1 MNEEFNINFEQ
12 PEEETEVIEEN
23 IYENQE
29 NSSQN
34 QPKFNSFFGMS
45 SYEEYLEQEKFK
57 KCSRA
62 VGYCFLISYAVILV
76 FNFVLSFF
84 VSLFRGSNFVNYIAD
99 PAVNQVIGII
109 FSLFVY
115 IPPFVLIAKGFK
127 FKISDIALLK
137 KPEKGNRLTLFLI
150 GISFCSF
157 ANIAVNY
164 AASIFEG
171 MGIEYNV
178 DFGENPKGIFGFL
191 LTMIATMA
199 GPALIEE
206 FAVRGIALGI
216 LRKFGD
222 NFAIITSSILFALM
236 HRNFQQIPFAFL
248 VGLVLAFITIKTN
261 SIWISVAVHAFNNG
275 TAVLLEFL
283 TEKMSNMTAS
293 LIFSLFFM
301 ITLVLGIVALLLSDK
316 SKDLF
321 KIQKSDCILTEGKK
335 IRKFMLCFP
344 VVIFTIVCIIEAVG
358 YFFV

>member
-1 MNEEFNINFEQ
+1 MNDEFNINFDR
-12 PEEETEVIEEN
+12 PEEKEETF
-23 IYENQE
+23 NQE
-29 NSSQN
+29 SSESSSQTQN
-34 QPKFNSFFGMS
+34 FNFFFGMA

-57 KCSRA
+57 KNSRA
-62 VGYCFLISYAVILV
+62 VGLCFLVSYFVILL
-76 FNFVLSFF
+76 FNLALSVF
-84 VSLFRGSNFVNYIAD
+84 VSIFRGAPFTDYMSD

-109 FSLFVY
+109 FSIFVY
-115 IPPFVLIAKGFK
+115 IPPFVLVAKGFG
-127 FKISDIALLK
+127 FRISDIALLK

-164 AASIFEG
+164 ASQIFEG

-199 GPALIEE
+199 VPALIEE

-222 NFAIITSSILFALM
+222 TFGILTSSLLFALM

-248 VGLVLAFITIKTN
+248 VGLVLAFITIKTD
-261 SIWISVAVHAFNNG
+261 SVWIAVAVHAFNNG

-283 TEKMSNMTAS
+283 TENMSNIVAS
-293 LIFSLFFM
+293 LVFSVFFM
-301 ITLVLGIVALLLSDK
+301 VSLILGIVALLFSNQAQE
-316 SKDLF
+316 LF
-321 KIQKSDCILTEGKK
+321 KIEKSGTIMAEGKK
-335 IRKFMLCFP
+335 IKKFLLSFP
-344 VVIFTIVCIIEAVG
+344 VILFTIVCLIEAVG